1 MWRLEKWTRS
11 VLPSGSHGRRRR
23 KILIGRTEGRAARKR
38 EKPAAVA
45 ALLAVGAK
53 KSIWLPT
60 LSSSSSSGLAL
71 SVCDTVSVG

>member
-45 ALLAVGAK
+45 GCRGKKVNLAADVVVAVLFWSCLIG
-53 KSIWLPT
+53 
-60 LSSSSSSGLAL
+60 
-71 SVCDTVSVG
+71 V